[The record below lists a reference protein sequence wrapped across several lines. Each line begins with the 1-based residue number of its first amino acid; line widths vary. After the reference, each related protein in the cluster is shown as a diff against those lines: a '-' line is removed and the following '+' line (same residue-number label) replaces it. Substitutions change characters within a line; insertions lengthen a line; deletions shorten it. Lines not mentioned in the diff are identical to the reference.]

1 MHGAISP
8 LVSTSYDNEYVMNI
22 TEKTGYVLK
31 ITERQGIIFKSQINL
46 STLIMEP
53 DWYYPSHNV
62 LSLHVDLH
70 RSAVVL

>member
-1 MHGAISP
+1 MALFHSQARSHMI
-8 LVSTSYDNEYVMNI
+8 MNI
-22 TEKTGYVLK
+22 TENGYVMK

-53 DWYYPSHNV
+53 DWYHPSHNV